1 MAPPRGERRY
11 WAIMARRLLA
21 GILAALVALTV
32 FASLGNLR
40 PGAAPAGAAHPPGPP
55 ELTLAPAKGERQS
68 RVSTEIP
75 SDLVA
80 PLDSL
85 TRLTVR
91 LRLGGEPDRHYLDSL
106 VSGADSIVR
115 RWTTGARLV
124 NYAIVP
130 GGVPGFLPE
139 MVHEARWA
147 IETWSPASIGL
158 NLTEVSDTAQALLVI
173 RWADTLSGDRAG
185 FTDITWDRAGRI
197 RHAEVYLGTR
207 SPNTGRPLLAEARR
221 AVALHEIGH
230 ALGLPHSPERED
242 VMFPVA
248 TAVVPSDRDRF
259 SLRLLYELPSGWVGN
274 GPAKTSPPS
283 R

>member
-11 WAIMARRLLA
+11 WAIMVRRLLA

-40 PGAAPAGAAHPPGPP
+40 PGAASAGASHAPGPP
-55 ELTLAPAKGERQS
+55 DLTLAPAKGERQS
-68 RVSTEIP
+68 RVSTELP
-75 SDLVA
+75 SDLIA

-91 LRLGGEPDRHYLDSL
+91 LRLCSEPDRHYLDSL
-106 VSGADSIVR
+106 VGGADSIVR

-158 NLTEVSDTAQALLVI
+158 NLTEVTDTTQALLVI

-230 ALGLPHSPERED
+230 ALGLPHSPDRDD

-248 TAVVPSDRDRF
+248 TAVTPSDRDRF
-259 SLRLLYELPSGWVGN
+259 SLRLLYELPSGWVGT
-274 GPAKTSPPS
+274 GPAKPLPG